1 MPKYTS
7 AGWRSEDDAV
17 CVTIGANGRWV
28 FGSKERLLMEAFLII
43 ARQSEATRCMGGRS
57 CPSFARSLAVDA
69 VLQPT
74 TYPAVAGNGI
84 TVDGV
89 PLHRDESQ
97 LMEKT
102 SEQDMM
108 DQEEEDRLYL
118 EQARERVLEHNR
130 RVREAQRRVRE
141 ARRPWREE
149 QAQVWFKLN
158 QRYERMLEHNRR
170 VREAQAQRLRE
181 SRLRYGG
188 SLTCFEFSQPSVC
201 HLPRACP
208 APPACRA
215 WPLCELGNAN
225 TNRIELCLCL
235 CCTTASRRDQLPL
248 PAVVGPELS
257 HTPSSCSA
265 WCIQYVKKAS
275 AHSPRRDL
283 GPYVWDT
290 TTSPSGL

>member
-1 MPKYTS
+1 MASGVCAMARKYTS
-7 AGWRSEDDAV
+7 AEDVTVPQVYVGRWRSEDDAV

-28 FGSKERLLMEAFLII
+28 LESKERLADGSISYY
-43 ARQSEATRCMGGRS
+43 SEAIRGDKMHGWKEPPEPSLVHWRS
-57 CPSFARSLAVDA
+57 MLCFSRRHTL
-69 VLQPT
+69 
-74 TYPAVAGNGI
+74 AVAGNGI

-181 SRLRYGG
+181 EQAQVWWK
-188 SLTCFEFSQPSVC
+188 F
-201 HLPRACP
+201 
-208 APPACRA
+208 
-215 WPLCELGNAN
+215 
-225 TNRIELCLCL
+225 
-235 CCTTASRRDQLPL
+235 
-248 PAVVGPELS
+248 
-257 HTPSSCSA
+257 
-265 WCIQYVKKAS
+265 
-275 AHSPRRDL
+275 DL
-283 GPYVWDT
+283 F
-290 TTSPSGL
+290 